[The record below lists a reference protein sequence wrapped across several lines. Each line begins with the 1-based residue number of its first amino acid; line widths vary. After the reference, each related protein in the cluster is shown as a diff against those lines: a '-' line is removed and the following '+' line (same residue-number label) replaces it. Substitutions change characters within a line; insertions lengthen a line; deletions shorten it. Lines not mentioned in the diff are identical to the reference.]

1 MHQFDYRFLKEQ
13 VPGQL
18 VGISNMIADL
28 HGREKLRRAEHP
40 DVFQQ
45 LRENAMI
52 ETVKGSNAIEGIVT
66 TGKRMNALLREG
78 AAPQTHS
85 EQEILGYRDA
95 LTEIYADGF
104 DTDVSEEL
112 LKHFHSRML
121 GATAADAG
129 NYKKENNW
137 IQERDE
143 NERIPVRFVPVSAKE
158 TPEAMAQWLM
168 AYREARQDASV
179 SRLLLIAC
187 AVVDFLCI
195 HPFADGNGRVSRLM
209 TSLLLQQAGYRIGR
223 YVSVDAKIN
232 EYQYGYYEALKR
244 SSDGWHENRCDYTPF
259 MIFLLQILY
268 ACYKELDEKFVEGQT
283 KTIPKHQQVENV
295 LLNSYVPISK
305 AELVSRLP
313 NISVSTIERVMSEML
328 KEGKIVKI
336 GTYRNAKYK
345 VK

>member
-13 VPGQL
+13 VPGQT

-28 HGREKLRRAEHP
+28 HGRESLRQAEHP
-40 DVFQQ
+40 EFFQR
-45 LRENAMI
+45 LRENALI

-66 TGKRMNALLREG
+66 TGKRMNAMLKEG

-95 LTEIYADGF
+95 LTEIYAEGF
-104 DTDVSEEL
+104 DADISEEL
-112 LKHFHSRML
+112 LKHFHSVML
-121 GATAADAG
+121 RTTAADAG

-143 NERIPVRFVPVSAKE
+143 NGRIRVRFVPASARE

-168 AYREARQDASV
+168 AYREARQDAAV

-187 AVVDFLCI
+187 VVVDFLCI
-195 HPFADGNGRVSRLM
+195 HPFADGNGRISRLL
-209 TSLLLQQAGYRIGR
+209 TSLLLQKAGYQIGK

-232 EYQYGYYEALKR
+232 EYKYGYYQALKAA
-244 SSDGWHENRCDYTPF
+244 SDGWYENSNDYTPF
-259 MIFLLQILY
+259 MTFLLQVLY
-268 ACYKELDEKFVEGQT
+268 ACYKELDEKFVEGQI
-283 KTIPKHQQVENV
+283 KKIPKHQQVENV

-305 AELVSRLP
+305 AELVNRLP
-313 NISVSTIERVMSEML
+313 DISVSTIEQVMSEML

-336 GTYRNAKYK
+336 GTYHNARYK